1 MIINE
6 QNMAR
11 GLKKESLNNKGLRF
25 IMQKKS
31 FKFIQSVNVTQME

>member
-25 IMQKKS
+25 IMQKK
-31 FKFIQSVNVTQME
+31 KII

>member
-25 IMQKKS
+25 IMQKKIS
-31 FKFIQSVNVTQME
+31 LLTDIVVED